1 MVDLSQTSQEEDESD
16 MIVDKGRN
24 SQSMHTPPPPIKQ
37 GNKRKAK
44 DPLVN
49 DSETPHKIRGLLV
62 GIVCEDCNSKVVTR
76 GTSLFMASNKQIATH
91 FTNCSHQDP
100 SNLNCSSIANQV
112 LDSQKGM
119 HEAIKN
125 NPTLARNLLLQTFP
139 NLDAMSSDAYIA
151 NYCNKCGFVAGKNK
165 KHPIGSHFRMNKFN
179 IYNCSEDINF
189 RTGPILRG
197 KYDLVCPVEI
207 LEGILS
213 RSFVLPT
220 LSNMAA
226 TTAPASEI
234 APADVSITAN
244 QVISPIQQPQHQS
257 QRQSQEQQLQWPH
270 QQSQPQSQSQPQQ
283 LQLHQLS
290 HQQSLSQQQ
299 IQSEQQEQLAQQ
311 QLAQQQLQSQQ
322 HLSRVLVQQPQQ
334 QQNLHRAHQLFPPPQ
349 LQQHE
354 QQSAMSFT
362 FFRAKILATPEQMAR
377 MKKRH
382 TPNESSSLHV
392 NVDIKVNKALQC
404 FVDHASLVSAET
416 QLERIRKYLPLVRKA
431 IDFSI
436 YDPNESCQYFQL
448 LALKASGKFDSE
460 KDKSIYRIILMAGKK
475 WLISGAANH
484 DVQCLMAQIRRR
496 MYSVGMI
503 ESPDED
509 TLVRGNTFT
518 ASLDVDSIAD
528 ECNHILL
535 FVARRNPSLV
545 QALVDQAQEQYDYQ
559 LSLNQPEPK
568 ASDATVDCL
577 VELNTIPGIII
588 EVMEEVT
595 ATGQH
600 LSTVHEY
607 LIGRAVRI
615 SRQDGQLSFVTGGNM
630 CKL

>member
-1 MVDLSQTSQEEDESD
+1 
-16 MIVDKGRN
+16 
-24 SQSMHTPPPPIKQ
+24 MHTPPPPIKQ

-76 GTSLFMASNKQIATH
+76 GTSLFTASNKQIATH

-139 NLDAMSSDAYIA
+139 NLDAMSSDAYTG

-165 KHPIGSHFRMNKFN
+165 KHPIRSHFKMNKFN

-213 RSFVLPT
+213 RSFVPPT

-257 QRQSQEQQLQWPH
+257 QRQSQDQQFQWPH

-349 LQQHE
+349 LQLHEQQPPPQLQLHE
-354 QQSAMSFT
+354 QQSATSLT
-362 FFRAKILATPEQMAR
+362 PFRAKTLATPDQMAR

-382 TPNESSSLHV
+382 TPNESSALHV

-416 QLERIRKYLPLVRKA
+416 QLERIRKYLPLIRKA

-568 ASDATVDCL
+568 ASD

-595 ATGQH
+595 TTGQH

-607 LIGRAVRI
+607 LIGRAVRV
-615 SRQDGQLSFVTGGNM
+615 SRQDGQLSLVTGGNM

>member
-76 GTSLFMASNKQIATH
+76 GTSLFTASNKQIATH

-334 QQNLHRAHQLFPPPQ
+334 QQNLHWAHQLFPPPQ

-362 FFRAKILATPEQMAR
+362 PFRAKILATPEQMAR

-382 TPNESSSLHV
+382 TPNESSALHV
-392 NVDIKVNKALQC
+392 NVSIKVNKALQC

-416 QLERIRKYLPLVRKA
+416 QLERIRKYLPLIRKA

-448 LALKASGKFDSE
+448 LALKASGKFD
-460 KDKSIYRIILMAGKK
+460 
-475 WLISGAANH
+475 
-484 DVQCLMAQIRRR
+484 
-496 MYSVGMI
+496 
-503 ESPDED
+503 
-509 TLVRGNTFT
+509 
-518 ASLDVDSIAD
+518 
-528 ECNHILL
+528 
-535 FVARRNPSLV
+535 
-545 QALVDQAQEQYDYQ
+545 
-559 LSLNQPEPK
+559 
-568 ASDATVDCL
+568 
-577 VELNTIPGIII
+577 
-588 EVMEEVT
+588 
-595 ATGQH
+595 
-600 LSTVHEY
+600 
-607 LIGRAVRI
+607 
-615 SRQDGQLSFVTGGNM
+615 
-630 CKL
+630 